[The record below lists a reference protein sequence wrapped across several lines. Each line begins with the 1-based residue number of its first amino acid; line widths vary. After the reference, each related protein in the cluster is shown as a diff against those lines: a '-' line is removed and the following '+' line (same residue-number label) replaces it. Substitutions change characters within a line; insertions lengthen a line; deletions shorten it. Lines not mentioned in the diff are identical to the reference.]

1 MAFVDE
7 LARDDLAAAVE
18 VLFPE
23 NVEALADLRALAQE
37 ELPEAGDLADLANR
51 LVARVTRVG
60 AEVTELWCPD
70 GPVLLRGADE
80 VVDEAGVVHPVTRP
94 VVAVC
99 RCDKSQRLPWCDGTH
114 KAVARARR
122 RRAAAS
128 EARSGHDGTPG
139 EVERDLPERA

>member
-1 MAFVDE
+1 MTAEARGPQVSE
-7 LARDDLAAAVE
+7 LRC
-18 VLFPE
+18 PE
-23 NVEALADLRALAQE
+23 G
-37 ELPEAGDLADLANR
+37 PI
-51 LVARVTRVG
+51 LV
-60 AEVTELWCPD
+60 
-70 GPVLLRGADE
+70 RGADE

-128 EARSGHDGTPG
+128 DARSGRDGTSG
-139 EVERDLPERA
+139 EVQRDVPERA